1 MLRILV
7 DKSAIWL
14 LSEFKSLGCV
24 CVLASVGE
32 STWKPR
38 GSPAFKNWSIG
49 LSQESESHRR
59 SLSKVVRNALTS
71 RQPGSRSEHITKPW
85 PMCCVRLSESS
96 IWLRFR
102 AHAVYDT
109 CSLSTRC
116 VSVLP
121 SWASPKAPSFS
132 AAAARCPRSC
142 AQRRRV
148 LARASSASSAR
159 SSARSCAGS
168 SASSRC
174 AASGA
179 VRCARNRA
187 RSNLA
192 SSLRGSSSSSER
204 DGSVHRAAVAAS
216 ARKLYIANQ
225 LKS

>member
-1 MLRILV
+1 
-7 DKSAIWL
+7 
-14 LSEFKSLGCV
+14 
-24 CVLASVGE
+24 
-32 STWKPR
+32 
-38 GSPAFKNWSIG
+38 
-49 LSQESESHRR
+49 
-59 SLSKVVRNALTS
+59 
-71 RQPGSRSEHITKPW
+71 
-85 PMCCVRLSESS
+85 MCCDRLSESS
-96 IWLRFR
+96 IWFRFR

-168 SASSRC
+168 STSSAARC

-187 RSNLA
+187 RTREQRRFCTGTF
-192 SSLRGSSSSSER
+192 LR
-204 DGSVHRAAVAAS
+204 AVAAS
-216 ARKLYIANQ
+216 GEISNDVNSHSAFRSLSAEPRSWHSFLSLLCPQKAARAKCRGAVPWTGPPRQ
-225 LKS
+225 SAFSPHF